1 MSIGGISGGTG
12 PLKDKGVSQRMAD
25 VLPNFKDISR
35 ARERQ
40 RKQTT
45 WDMVAPSL
53 HVCIALVRGSKLV
66 HLPCDLTNP

>member
-1 MSIGGISGGTG
+1 MWIGGTLGGIG
-12 PLKDKGVSQRMAD
+12 PLKDEGVSQRMAD

-45 WDMVAPSL
+45 WETVTPPL

-66 HLPCDLTNP
+66 HCLPAL